1 MLNRRKRF
9 GVICLNLLCRILCH
23 FLPDVMTRF
32 CNQDYISVI
41 KQYNMAS
48 LGLILLFKTLRTFKE
63 GVRERVWGWG
73 FESWLQMKALIRC
86 TFYVSKAQGGNGF
99 GAAFWLLS

>member
-1 MLNRRKRF
+1 MELGYFLNILNRRKRF
-9 GVICLNLLCRILCH
+9 GVICLNLLCRIFYH

-63 GVRERVWGWG
+63 GGEGKGLGLGV
-73 FESWLQMKALIRC
+73 
-86 TFYVSKAQGGNGF
+86 
-99 GAAFWLLS
+99 